1 MCSPFG
7 LKHNSCAAGC
17 HSYPWL
23 KMRGN
28 ENKLILGNKG
38 QTLLL
43 SEVKGPERETYNF
56 VQEIAHL
63 AWYSIGLI
71 HGYVLRI

>member
-1 MCSPFG
+1 
-7 LKHNSCAAGC
+7 
-17 HSYPWL
+17 
-23 KMRGN
+23 MRGN